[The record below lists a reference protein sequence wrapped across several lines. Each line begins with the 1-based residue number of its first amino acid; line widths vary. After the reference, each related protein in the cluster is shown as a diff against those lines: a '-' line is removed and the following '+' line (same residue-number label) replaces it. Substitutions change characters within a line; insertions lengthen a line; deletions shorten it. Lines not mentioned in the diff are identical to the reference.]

1 MHGCGWDSGAARE
14 RSSAL
19 AASVASRY
27 ATRSA
32 PKAGALRARAPTC
45 APRVTAHVVS
55 WGEWGCRRRRVLRA
69 AREARCKACFEL
81 LPRARVGWH
90 TARTLLPPPPPRSS
104 GAPVR
109 WLMARGRRASGVAAA
124 PRSLAPP
131 ARRPRAA
138 GAPWEA
144 RARAARVQTAGEDL
158 VVGGGGGGVVVRT
171 PTPNYLRLASPDRG
185 KYCRGVHSL
194 RAPAARSGATQSRHE
209 ATRSVSSVMGLAMRL
224 THENR
229 RKLGATVVAAVLMAL
244 GPVLVTQ
251 SKVDGEYEY
260 SVPVCNLLAEIMKLC
275 ISATFLAVSHGLCR
289 EPSAEPPAPQHG
301 RMCPWP
307 RSGSARTQRSRR
319 PPDWAGL
326 PHG

>member
-1 MHGCGWDSGAARE
+1 MHVGAGGTVGQPERAWLPASPRVTRSAPMAWALRAR
-14 RSSAL
+14 APV
-19 AASVASRY
+19 AAGSLPR

-55 WGEWGCRRRRVLRA
+55 WGEWGCRRSRVLRA

-109 WLMARGRRASGVAAA
+109 WLMAKGRRASGVAAA

-158 VVGGGGGGVVVRT
+158 VVVVVVRT
-171 PTPNYLRLASPDRG
+171 PTPNYLRQASPDRG
-185 KYCRGVHSL
+185 KYG
-194 RAPAARSGATQSRHE
+194 
-209 ATRSVSSVMGLAMRL
+209 
-224 THENR
+224 
-229 RKLGATVVAAVLMAL
+229 
-244 GPVLVTQ
+244 
-251 SKVDGEYEY
+251 
-260 SVPVCNLLAEIMKLC
+260 
-275 ISATFLAVSHGLCR
+275 
-289 EPSAEPPAPQHG
+289 
-301 RMCPWP
+301 
-307 RSGSARTQRSRR
+307 
-319 PPDWAGL
+319 
-326 PHG
+326 